1 MKDTKQRLDL
11 MVDAETKKVVQDYA
25 KALGKTVTEVVS
37 NLINNNCKNFSSYNN
52 SIFGSYGNDV
62 SYLRNFDYTLFSSM
76 SKEEIASLLVHRIL
90 DDMKY
95 AILKAISPKCINVDY
110 GLNIKSLYFNNKDIQ
125 YREILS
131 MIFSEKLVTFTD
143 IVNVMFGQDSNE
155 AYIVRIYNKFLSDNE
170 CFNHLYDYGV
180 YVDDFTKKCSNNTYF
195 TRIGHLLDILKY
207 QGHKADFENDED
219 SDYLEAVDALN
230 I

>member
-1 MKDTKQRLDL
+1 MNDTKQRLDL
-11 MVDAETKKVVQDYA
+11 MVDAKTKQVVQTYA
-25 KALGKTVTEVVS
+25 QSLGKTVTEVIS

-52 SIFGSYGNDV
+52 TIFGSYGNDV

-110 GLNIKSLYFNNKDIQ
+110 GLNIKSIYFNNKDIQ
-125 YREILS
+125 YREVLS
-131 MIFSEKLVTFTD
+131 MIFSEKLITFTD
-143 IVNVMFGQDSNE
+143 IVNAMFGENSDE
-155 AYIVRIYNKFLSDNE
+155 AYIVKIYNKFLSDNE
-170 CFNHLYDYGV
+170 CFNHLYDYGA
-180 YVDDFTKKCSNNTYF
+180 YVDDFTKKCPNDTYF
-195 TRIGHLLDILKY
+195 TRIGQILNILKY
-207 QGHKADFENDED
+207 QGHEDDFEDDED

-230 I
+230 L